1 MSDSSTG
8 DTTYEIKVADG
19 GYIDGLTVIEDDGT
33 SADYAFRYENEAEL
47 EASRIAAAAAAES
60 ANAAKAAIEANEEA
74 RKTAEDERAAKE
86 AQRQSGFS
94 ASKKA
99 CDEQTAL
106 AKSATDQ
113 ARQSKAAADDAAAR
127 ANAAAAAAKPYYIQQ
142 AEPERTKRVDGMLW
156 VKVNESKKSVDALAR
171 WDAGKT
177 GNAIFPGEQTV
188 PGNKTVVDIPGAW
201 TLFDDHRI
209 A

>member
-1 MSDSSTG
+1 MSDSTG
-8 DTTYEIKVADG
+8 DATYEIKVADG
-19 GYIDGLTVIEDDGT
+19 GYIDGLTVTGDDGT
-33 SADYAFRYENEAEL
+33 SADYTFRYENEAEL
-47 EASRIAAAAAAES
+47 EASRIAAHAAAES
-60 ANAAKAAIEANEEA
+60 ANAAKAAIEANEKA
-74 RKTAEDERAAKE
+74 REDAEETRAAKE

-113 ARQSKAAADDAAAR
+113 ARQSKAAAR

-188 PGNKTVVDIPGAW
+188 PGNRTVVDIPGAW

>member
-1 MSDSSTG
+1 MSDSTG

-19 GYIDGLTVIEDDGT
+19 RYIDGLTVTEDDGT
-33 SADYAFRYENEAEL
+33 STDYVFRYENEDEL
-47 EASRIAAAAAAES
+47 EASRAAADAAAGA
-60 ANAAKAAIEANEEA
+60 ANAAKAAVEANEEA
-74 RKTAEDERAAKE
+74 RKTAEKARAESE
-86 AQRQSGFS
+86 AQRQSSFS

-113 ARQSKAAADDAAAR
+113 ARQSKTAADEAAAR
-127 ANAAAAAAKPYYIQQ
+127 ANAAAATAKPYYIQQ

-156 VKVNESKKSVDALAR
+156 VKVNESKKSVDAFER

-188 PGNKTVVDIPGAW
+188 PGSKTVVDIPGAW
-201 TLFDDHRI
+201 ATFN
-209 A
+209 

>member
-1 MSDSSTG
+1 MSDSTG
-8 DTTYEIKVADG
+8 DATYEIKVADG
-19 GYIDGLTVIEDDGT
+19 GYIDGLTVTGDDGT
-33 SADYAFRYENEAEL
+33 SADYTFRYENEAEL
-47 EASRIAAAAAAES
+47 EASRIAA
-60 ANAAKAAIEANEEA
+60 
-74 RKTAEDERAAKE
+74 DE
-86 AQRQSGFS
+86 
-94 ASKKA
+94 
-99 CDEQTAL
+99 
-106 AKSATDQ
+106 
-113 ARQSKAAADDAAAR
+113 AAAR

-188 PGNKTVVDIPGAW
+188 PGNRTVVDIPGAW